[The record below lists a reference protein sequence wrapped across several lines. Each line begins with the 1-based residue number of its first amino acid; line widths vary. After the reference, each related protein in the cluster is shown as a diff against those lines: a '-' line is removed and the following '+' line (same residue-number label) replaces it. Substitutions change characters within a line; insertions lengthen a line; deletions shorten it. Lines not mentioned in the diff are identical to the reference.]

1 MYQKVDTYIYM
12 VGEGNYRLKIRKK
25 SSTTGV
31 KLDVSQNYRLP
42 LLEVQKIRDKLLEE
56 YEDSVKLKKMDIDQ
70 KKEIEPILP
79 KKRKGH
85 KKKKKQLVWVKNE
98 NENYI
103 YQAQDDK
110 YKYKVLIKKGTKYE
124 PGYFYFSKVIEGTLT
139 DAKKL
144 RDKKLAEATLGESL
158 SGDRGN
164 ISLEEF
170 SKVFLRDHCANHSPT
185 TVGGMISKLNTHILP
200 KLGKYKL
207 NKIDTLLLQRFING
221 LLKSRKILGG
231 KANIVTDEEISTTT
245 ANDVYRLL
253 RNILN
258 RAVDWGFIK
267 ENPILKV
274 KAPPIADT
282 EKVIFT
288 LPEFKNIINLI
299 RKEPIEDQ
307 CLYLISICTGFRRGE
322 VIGLHIDDIDLSE
335 NELNINRDIVRDNLH
350 HEVIE
355 KDPKT
360 KKSIRNVPIPD
371 FCVNVIL
378 EYLDWRERKIEW
390 LKLKYPDFKETNNMF
405 LSSKGDLMR
414 PEYPA
419 NKWKKFIKKNNLKDV
434 TLHGLRHSY
443 CTLQVNENSDLGIKE
458 VQELMGHSQ
467 TSTTLHYTHSD
478 ETKKKKAT
486 SIFDKMQDGKKF
498 GLNQILSI
506 CTGRKYASNNSINE
520 ILDYVVPDQDLSITK
535 RMEICRKRIF
545 IKYPRISNIN
555 DNGVNKDNIFDW
567 LEEQEKKYGSSF
579 YVEQLNEYELERSKV
594 NEK

>member
-1 MYQKVDTYIYM
+1 MYEKVDTYIYK
-12 VGEGNYRLKIRKK
+12 VGEDNYRLKIRKR
-25 SSTTGV
+25 STTTGV
-31 KLDVSQNYRLP
+31 VLDVSQNYRLP

-56 YEDSVKLKKMDIDQ
+56 YEDAVKFKKIDFEQ
-70 KKEIEPILP
+70 EKEEVIIP
-79 KKRKGH
+79 KKRKSH
-85 KKKKKQLVWVKNE
+85 RKKGKQDSWEKLK

-103 YQAQDDK
+103 YQSRNNR
-110 YKYKVLIKKGTKYE
+110 YKFKVLIKKGAKYE
-124 PGYFYFSKVIEGTLT
+124 TGYFYFSKVIEGTIT
-139 DAKKL
+139 DAKRL
-144 RDKKLAEATLGESL
+144 RDKKLAEATLGETL
-158 SGDRGN
+158 SGDKGN
-164 ISLEEF
+164 ITLDEF

-185 TVGGMISKLNTHILP
+185 TVGGIISKLNTHILP

-207 NKIDTLLLQRFING
+207 NKIDTLLLQRFVNS

-231 KANIVTDEEISTTT
+231 KANIVTEQEISTTT
-245 ANDVYRLL
+245 ANDVYRVL
-253 RNILN
+253 RNMLN
-258 RAVDWGFIK
+258 RAVDWGFLK

-274 KAPPIADT
+274 KAPPIAQT
-282 EKVIFT
+282 EKTIFT
-288 LPEFKNIINLI
+288 LDEFKDIINLI
-299 RKEPIEDQ
+299 KKEPIEDQ

-335 NELNINRDIVRDNLH
+335 NELNVNRDIVRDNLH

-355 KDPKT
+355 KNPKT
-360 KKSIRNVPIPD
+360 TKSVRNVPIPD
-371 FCVNVIL
+371 FCVNVIN

-390 LKLKYPDFKETNNMF
+390 LKLKNPKYVENDNLF
-405 LSSKGDLMR
+405 LSSKGELMR

-443 CTLQVNENSDLGIKE
+443 CTLQVNDNADLGIKE

-467 TSTTLHYTHSD
+467 TSTTLHYTHSNQQ
-478 ETKKKKAT
+478 KKKKAT

-498 GLNQILSI
+498 DLNQVLSI

-520 ILDYVVPDQDLSITK
+520 ILDYVVPDQDLSITS
-535 RMEICRKRIF
+535 RMELCRKRIF
-545 IKYPRISNIN
+545 IKYPKISNIN

-579 YVEQLNEYELERSKV
+579 YIEQVNELELDRVKG